1 MTTRNG
7 RLTALPILLLAAT
20 LFSCNGGD
28 DKKAAPATAD
38 TTVTTAP
45 APAPGKAF
53 KPFNAMLLTHNVK
66 DFKTWETAFK
76 NDSAARIANGIK
88 VDLVSRN
95 MDKPNSVFI
104 ATTVDDITKA
114 KALLA
119 DPAMAAAMQKG
130 GVTSKPEAQ
139 YFNILRLNMEAKEKT
154 WVLITH
160 RVKDFDTWLKAYD
173 SEGLAA
179 RNAQGMNDA
188 VLGRGIDDPNL
199 VMIVFDI
206 KDMAKA
212 KAAIASEEKKKLMM
226 SAGVEGMPTITFYK
240 DPE

>member
-1 MTTRNG
+1 MTTRKG
-7 RLTALPILLLAAT
+7 LLTALPTLLLAAV
-20 LFSCNGGD
+20 LFSCNSGD
-28 DKKAAPATAD
+28 DKKVEPAAAD
-38 TTVTTAP
+38 TTVNTTP
-45 APAPGKAF
+45 APAADAAF

-76 NDSAARIANGIK
+76 NDSAVRIANGIK
-88 VDLVSRN
+88 VDVVSRN
-95 MDKPNSVFI
+95 MDNPNSVFI
-104 ATTVDDITKA
+104 ATSVDDVAKA
-114 KALLA
+114 KAMLA

-130 GVTSKPEAQ
+130 GVTSKPEVE
-139 YFNILRLNMEAKEKT
+139 YFKILRLNMGAKEKT
-154 WVLITH
+154 WVKITH

-173 SEGLAA
+173 AEGVAA
-179 RNAQGMNDA
+179 RNTQGMNDA

-199 VMIVFDI
+199 VLIVFDI

-226 SAGVEGMPTITFYK
+226 SAGVEGMPVITFYK

>member
-1 MTTRNG
+1 MTRRKG
-7 RLTALPILLLAAT
+7 LLTALPTLILAAA
-20 LFSCNGGD
+20 LFSCNSGD
-28 DKKAAPATAD
+28 DKKAAPAPAD
-38 TTVTTAP
+38 TTVSATPTPMADTS
-45 APAPGKAF
+45 F

-66 DFKTWETAFK
+66 DFKIWETAFR
-76 NDSAARIANGIK
+76 NDSAVRIANGIK

-95 MDKPNSVFI
+95 MDNPNSVFI
-104 ATTVDDITKA
+104 ATTVDDVAKA

-130 GVTSKPEAQ
+130 GVTSKPEVE
-139 YFNILRLNMEAKEKT
+139 YFKILRLNMAAKEKT
-154 WVLITH
+154 WVKITL

-173 SEGLAA
+173 AEGVAA

-188 VLGRGIDDPNL
+188 VLGRGLDDPNL

-206 KDMAKA
+206 KDMSKA

-226 SAGVEGMPTITFYK
+226 SAGVEGMPEITFYQ